1 MRGLGGWGVGEGASS
16 ATHGFHYYEGR
27 GMARCSTGSADYK
40 FQVSCPCGLYTAK
53 PKHRCPTAV
62 LTKWHLNEILNMIE
76 QHKYNNESC
85 KATRPIGDDDIWCY
99 ADEKGCDWIHEA
111 EQDDLP
117 PPPSK
122 RLPSRSRSPM
132 SSDKR
137 SQSVATLLSQNVVTL
152 PTRGDIKNW
161 VKAPGRTSREISMVN
176 VIAAVELANRMSDNI
191 VE

>member
-1 MRGLGGWGVGEGASS
+1 ML
-16 ATHGFHYYEGR
+16 
-27 GMARCSTGSADYK
+27 
-40 FQVSCPCGLYTAK
+40 
-53 PKHRCPTAV
+53 
-62 LTKWHLNEILNMIE
+62 E

-132 SSDKR
+132 SSDER
-137 SQSVATLLSQNVVTL
+137 YQRCAHSLAID
-152 PTRGDIKNW
+152 DIKNW